1 MKHIAAYILAGV
13 LVAFAGVVV
22 WFNRADLKGM
32 PLYVS
37 FGALLFAVAL
47 AAAADAKTAVEVGAG
62 AWSAFKNP
70 GGTA

>member
-22 WFNRADLKGM
+22 WFNRAALHGM

-37 FGALLFAVAL
+37 FAALILATLF
-47 AAAADAKTAVEVGAG
+47 AAAADAKVAVEVA
-62 AWSAFKNP
+62 AQAYQSWKNP

>member
-1 MKHIAAYILAGV
+1 MKHIAAYILAVV

-37 FGALLFAVAL
+37 FGALLVAVTI
-47 AAAADAKTAVEVGAG
+47 AAAADARVALGIFADGWRAV
-62 AWSAFKNP
+62 KNP
-70 GGTA
+70 GGAA